1 MLFAHRPPSAWVFV
15 ALIGL
20 LLHFGCDTTL
30 EPFDDETGTFS
41 IRGYL
46 SISDDTHFF
55 RIKDL
60 SNPLVEDSARTLDVA
75 VTMENL
81 TAGTSTVL
89 EDSVVVFEGVYTH
102 NFRYDQAVHPE
113 ATYRI
118 TVEHADGRT
127 AQSTATMPPITDVVP
142 DSVGTTARLKS
153 EQRGGQAPSENLTVR
168 SDTVDVIPCNGT
180 VVYSFRNVP
189 ERRLLRFLVEVDW
202 RRGRQ
207 WVEVDN
213 PTVGP
218 DGTPINGFQ
227 PSAIIASVVPTREL
241 AAVQHACELLK
252 ENTMR
257 VAYTHFGPDWPAD
270 SIVTDP
276 LGSNVESG
284 LGIFGGLHRDTLYQ
298 RVTDPVQ

>member
-1 MLFAHRPPSAWVFV
+1 MIRSHHPHSAWIVV

-20 LLHFGCDTTL
+20 LLSVGCDTTL

-46 SISDDTHFF
+46 SISGDTHFF
-55 RIKDL
+55 RVKDL
-60 SNPLVEDSARTLDVA
+60 SNPLVDDSARTLDVT

-81 TAGTSTVL
+81 TAGTSTTL

-102 NFRYDQAVHPE
+102 NYRYDRAVQPE

-127 AQSTATMPPITDVVP
+127 AQSTATMPPITEVDP
-142 DSVGTTARLKS
+142 DSVGTTTQMNAKLLD
-153 EQRGGQAPSENLTVR
+153 GPAPLTDLAVR
-168 SDTVDVIPCNGT
+168 NDTVDVIPCNGT
-180 VVYSFRNVP
+180 VVYNFPNVP

-202 RRGRQ
+202 RQGRQ
-207 WVEVDN
+207 WVEIDN

-218 DGTPINGFQ
+218 DGTPVNGFR

-257 VAYTHFGPDWPAD
+257 IAYTHFGPDWPAD

-298 RVTDPVQ
+298 RVTDPVR